1 MLFVNLMSIVHNT
14 KYMIGCNKMGY
25 LDVPEK
31 GLNKSIARYSRA
43 SQYCV
48 GRMINATDIAHN
60 IRIQCIRLRGRQK
73 PLSEPL
79 HIPVV
84 LSIVDLQVENA
95 QKESG
100 IY

>member
-1 MLFVNLMSIVHNT
+1 MRHN
-14 KYMIGCNKMGY
+14 KYMIICYKMSY
-25 LDVPEK
+25 PDVPEK

-48 GRMINATDIAHN
+48 GRVINATDIAHN
-60 IRIQCIRLRGRQK
+60 IRIKGVRLRGRQK
-73 PLSEPL
+73 SLGEPL

-84 LSIVDLQVENA
+84 LSIVDLQAESA